1 AASAV
6 ASIAGGALVSAFP
19 GRVVVF
25 GVAASGLQ
33 MLFLASGALRLC
45 AAALALRIEESG
57 ARTVRT
63 LGRLA
68 FRAVRPL
75 RTRAAA
81 CVDDAGPAT
90 SAA

>member
-1 AASAV
+1 M
-6 ASIAGGALVSAFP
+6 
-19 GRVVVF
+19 VVF
-25 GVAASGLQ
+25 GVAAGGVQL
-33 MLFLASGALRLC
+33 LFLASGVLRVC
-45 AAALALRIEESG
+45 AATLALRIEESG

-75 RTRAAA
+75 RAPAAA
-81 CVDDAGPAT
+81 CVDDRGPAT